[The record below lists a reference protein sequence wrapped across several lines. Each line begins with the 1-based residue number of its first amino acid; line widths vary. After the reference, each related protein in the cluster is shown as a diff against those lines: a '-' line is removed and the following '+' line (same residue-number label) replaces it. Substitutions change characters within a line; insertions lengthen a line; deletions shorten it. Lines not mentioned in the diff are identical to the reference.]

1 MEREINLLAT
11 DPKLSVKKCNQKHIK
26 KSNIQGSIDNLCMLQ
41 HE

>member
-11 DPKLSVKKCNQKHIK
+11 DPKCQKMQSKAYK